1 MATLQALIE
10 RRANTWQQMQEIAAR
25 AETENRDLTGEE
37 RQAWD
42 RAETDIT
49 GVEEDIQRLEKFGNR
64 AAEMAKVDR
73 SDLVKIIDADDA
85 TDGTRDDRYTKAF
98 AQYIRKGV
106 AEMGAEHV
114 NVLRSGFRT
123 GKDFQNALGVG
134 TSSAGGYTVPPGYR
148 EELIQTLKLYGGM
161 LTRGQELRTEA
172 GQDLVWPTLDDTGNV
187 GAILSENTQ
196 MTQQDVVFGTQTLS
210 AYMYTSKLVLVS
222 YQLLNDAFTDVDAL
236 LRGLLATR
244 LGRIWN
250 QHFTTGTGTSQ
261 PQGIVTGASVG
272 KTGLTGQTLTVI
284 YDDLIDLITSV
295 DPAYLNGSEE
305 FMLSNASLAV
315 VRKLK
320 DTQGHPLWQ
329 PSIQVGVPNTLVGY
343 PVVINQDMPVMG
355 ANAKSV
361 LFGNFTEAYLRRI
374 VNDVQIVRLNERY
387 ADFLQVGFFGFARA
401 GGTVQRTGAVKAY
414 QNSAT

>member
-1 MATLQALIE
+1 
-10 RRANTWQQMQEIAAR
+10 
-25 AETENRDLTGEE
+25 
-37 RQAWD
+37 
-42 RAETDIT
+42 
-49 GVEEDIQRLEKFGNR
+49 VE
-64 AAEMAKVDR
+64 
-73 SDLVKIIDADDA
+73 
-85 TDGTRDDRYTKAF
+85 
-98 AQYIRKGV
+98 
-106 AEMGAEHV
+106 
-114 NVLRSGFRT
+114 
-123 GKDFQNALGVG
+123 
-134 TSSAGGYTVPPGYR
+134 
-148 EELIQTLKLYGGM
+148 
-161 LTRGQELRTEA
+161 
-172 GQDLVWPTLDDTGNV
+172 
-187 GAILSENTQ
+187 
-196 MTQQDVVFGTQTLS
+196 
-210 AYMYTSKLVLVS
+210 
-222 YQLLNDAFTDVDAL
+222 AL

-343 PVVINQDMPVMG
+343 PVVINQDMPVMA